1 MDPRV
6 SVALLP
12 GEEPTVPTEWNI
24 GWAAKRVLT
33 LLKRRKSLALSGNRR
48 RFPRL
53 SGPWPTHSIDNALP
67 LPLLAVILL
76 TFLKKSSV

>member
-6 SVALLP
+6 FVSLLP

-33 LLKRRKSLALSGNRR
+33 LLERGKSLALSGNRR

-53 SGPWPTHSIDNALP
+53 SGPWLTHNIENALP
-67 LPLLAVILL
+67 LRLLAVILL
-76 TFLKKSSV
+76 KFLKKSSV